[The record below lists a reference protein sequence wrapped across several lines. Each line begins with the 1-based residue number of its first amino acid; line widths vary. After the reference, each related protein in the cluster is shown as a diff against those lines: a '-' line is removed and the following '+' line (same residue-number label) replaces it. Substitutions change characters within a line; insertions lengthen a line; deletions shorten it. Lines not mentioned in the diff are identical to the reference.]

1 MDNHSCVILCRQA
14 VTTCSDAMVAYE
26 IALSTHRLVSKYG
39 TELQPVTWDALLQ
52 LLAALLRYVNVNVR
66 ACVRVRLCGKVRACV
81 RLCGA

>member
-66 ACVRVRLCGKVRACV
+66 ASVFVWERMCV